1 MTTPREEF
9 EEHMVQLDETPECDR
24 AWFLKRSSKTG
35 LYERTSLYVA
45 WPLWQAATAA
55 AEAKH
60 AGVRELLEDYRQH
73 LRQPRYLTV
82 DEQRDRADEVDQ
94 ALAVLEGADD

>member
-55 AEAKH
+55 AEEACV
-60 AGVRELLEDYRQH
+60 ARAAAELERTNLNPPQRH
-73 LRQPRYLTV
+73 NVLRAIGK
-82 DEQRDRADEVDQ
+82 EKE
-94 ALAVLEGADD
+94 